1 MLYSKNDKDN
11 CHNDNKPCHDDNK
24 SCQGLCAGRKMMNN
38 ETKMK
43 QSYSK
48 YALAVFIFGVVAT
61 TIQLLVA
68 MVLVPVF
75 NINTDNG
82 WFSFANVIIPL
93 YLIAFPILI
102 LITRKAEV
110 KVPEKHSIKF
120 GKFIVF
126 VLLMFGMV
134 GVGAVIGTILN
145 YLVMLPFGLNP
156 SNNTGIVKIMMNSNP
171 VIRIVT
177 AGILAPIVEELIF
190 RKFLIDRTYRYGE
203 WTAILTSGLMFG
215 LSHGNLAQF
224 FFTTLIG
231 GLLAYIYI
239 RTGKIWYTIALHMTL
254 NLATSVVTMFT
265 MQNYLSVDPELMN
278 EYASL
283 SSQYLASGGDPALQQ
298 RMMEAA
304 SQVIPKMMPFIIWMG
319 FFGQLVLVGIILW
332 IVFLAKKKFTIKRTE
347 EQVEH
352 GMRFAWG
359 NIGMILFIV
368 YIVVEF
374 GLNFYQLVA
383 GSR

>member
-1 MLYSKNDKDN
+1 
-11 CHNDNKPCHDDNK
+11 
-24 SCQGLCAGRKMMNN
+24 MNN

-61 TIQLLVA
+61 TIQLLVV

-102 LITRKAEV
+102 LITRNAEV
-110 KVPEKHSIKF
+110 KKPEKHGISF

-134 GVGAVIGTILN
+134 GVGAVVGIILN
-145 YLVMLPFGLNP
+145 YLVMMPFGLDTT
-156 SNNTGIVKIMMNSNP
+156 NNTEIVPIMMNSNP

-359 NIGMILFIV
+359 NVGMILFIV

-383 GSR
+383 GR

>member
-1 MLYSKNDKDN
+1 MYYS
-11 CHNDNKPCHDDNK
+11 
-24 SCQGLCAGRKMMNN
+24 
-38 ETKMK
+38 
-43 QSYSK
+43 
-48 YALAVFIFGVVAT
+48 VVIHCSRQA
-61 TIQLLVA
+61 
-68 MVLVPVF
+68 
-75 NINTDNG
+75 
-82 WFSFANVIIPL
+82 
-93 YLIAFPILI
+93 
-102 LITRKAEV
+102 
-110 KVPEKHSIKF
+110 
-120 GKFIVF
+120 
-126 VLLMFGMV
+126 
-134 GVGAVIGTILN
+134 
-145 YLVMLPFGLNP
+145 
-156 SNNTGIVKIMMNSNP
+156 
-171 VIRIVT
+171 
-177 AGILAPIVEELIF
+177 VEELIF

-319 FFGQLVLVGIILW
+319 FFGQLVLVGIIAVMDGIL
-332 IVFLAKKKFTIKRTE
+332 TE